1 MMHDED
7 TSISMPPSTKHK
19 SRKEPLK
26 AYRPITTN
34 AWENPD
40 RHAPAR
46 VGSAYANGRKTANY
60 ADAIAKRKSP
70 RNSMGQQ
77 GNEKISIPINKRA
90 TSANRHAPI
99 RTPKSSGIRSA
110 KASTGHLK
118 SSLDPDFLELFN
130 NS

>member
-19 SRKEPLK
+19 NRKEPLK

-40 RHAPAR
+40 RQTNVR

-60 ADAIAKRKSP
+60 ADAISKRKSP
-70 RNSMGQQ
+70 RNSMGQ
-77 GNEKISIPINKRA
+77 
-90 TSANRHAPI
+90 
-99 RTPKSSGIRSA
+99 
-110 KASTGHLK
+110 
-118 SSLDPDFLELFN
+118 
-130 NS
+130 